1 MPTGQPCLEIFAEC
15 VEAIRANKLITR
27 ESRQDKE
34 FHFQN
39 WFKARLGKTKLNFEV
54 GGRNTYPDFR
64 LVASTDGFEVKGLAY
79 PGREA
84 NYDCNSQVPSGSH
97 NGRAIFYIF
106 GRYPAVPDGDSYPVL
121 DLVVC
126 HGDFL
131 NADHNYVHKNK
142 SVKGFGSYGGFLTRN
157 RKRYIAPTPFSL
169 TVGVAHSQTLILPA
183 DFPTDSRFRSVGELV
198 REEPEQ
204 LIVGYAFNRRAN
216 TMMPELVRNPAAGAK
231 RCFRA
236 YRLKNAPGDQVS
248 MRAVEIQD
256 GESPEADICLTTD

>member
-1 MPTGQPCLEIFAEC
+1 MPTTHPCLDVFVRCAD
-15 VEAIRANKLITR
+15 AMRGNKLIRR

-39 WFKARLGKTKLNFEV
+39 WFKARLGETGLNFEV

-97 NGRAIFYIF
+97 NGRTIFYIF
-106 GRYPAVPDGDSYPVL
+106 GRYPAEPDGDTYPVL

-131 NADHNYVHKNK
+131 NADHEDVHKNK
-142 SVKGFGSYGGFLTRN
+142 SVKGFGSYGGFLSGN
-157 RKRYIAPTPFSL
+157 RKRYVAPTPFSL
-169 TVGVAHSQTLILPA
+169 SVGVAHNKTLILPA
-183 DFPTDSRFRSVGELV
+183 DFPIDSRFRSVGELV

-204 LIVGYAFNRRAN
+204 LIVGYAFHRRAN
-216 TMMPELVRNPAAGAK
+216 TMLPELVRNPAAGAK
-231 RCFRA
+231 RFFRA
-236 YRLKNAPGDQVS
+236 YRLKDAPCDEVS
-248 MRAVEIQD
+248 MRVVEIQD
-256 GESPEADICLTTD
+256 EENLASR

>member
-1 MPTGQPCLEIFAEC
+1 MHPCYDVYIRC
-15 VEAIRANKLITR
+15 VNAIRDHKLIRR

-39 WFKARLGKTKLNFEV
+39 WFKARLGETGLNFEA

-106 GRYPAVPDGDSYPVL
+106 GRYPAEPDGDSYPVL

-131 NADHNYVHKNK
+131 NADHDYVHKNK
-142 SVKGFGSYGGFLTRN
+142 SVKGFGSYGDIMIRD
-157 RKRYIAPTPFSL
+157 RKMYVVPTPFRL
-169 TVGVAHSQTLILPA
+169 VEGLAHQRTVILPA
-183 DFPTDSRFRSVGELV
+183 DVDLGRDFISVGELP
-198 REEPEQ
+198 RKEAAE
-204 LIVGYAFNRRAN
+204 LIV
-216 TMMPELVRNPAAGAK
+216 
-231 RCFRA
+231 
-236 YRLKNAPGDQVS
+236 
-248 MRAVEIQD
+248 
-256 GESPEADICLTTD
+256 